1 MATFSNDDTFLER
14 TTPTRVLFS
23 NVSFVA
29 IRFLFVKLCEIELK
43 NVCVFF
49 VKQLSSLED
58 KASVWGCWFFVLC
71 KTSRR
76 REISNSFKHPL
87 MNMDIYMDN
96 MVNLYLSVFVKQ
108 SVEFTM
114 NSKVMGVILWT
125 LNKGIPRIGRS
136 LEPDGR
142 PCFNV
147 WLMNV

>member
-1 MATFSNDDTFLER
+1 
-14 TTPTRVLFS
+14 
-23 NVSFVA
+23 
-29 IRFLFVKLCEIELK
+29 
-43 NVCVFF
+43 
-49 VKQLSSLED
+49 
-58 KASVWGCWFFVLC
+58 
-71 KTSRR
+71 
-76 REISNSFKHPL
+76 
-87 MNMDIYMDN
+87 MDN

-147 WLMNV
+147 